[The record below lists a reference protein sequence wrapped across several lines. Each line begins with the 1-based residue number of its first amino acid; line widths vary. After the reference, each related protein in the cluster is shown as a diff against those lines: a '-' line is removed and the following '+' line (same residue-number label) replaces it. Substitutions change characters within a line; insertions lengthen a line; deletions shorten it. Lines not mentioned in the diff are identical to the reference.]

1 MDLGTYFLISTAE
14 RENHREAREKRETVP
29 PIKATSGCIKEY
41 AVAPDFTT
49 LSYPLNT
56 VCLIRLRMVGIYS
69 PIALSESYIL
79 CVIRVT
85 SRQDEIHV
93 HAP

>member
-14 RENHREAREKRETVP
+14 RENHRSTREARDVP